1 VGIYNPFEVIK
12 RRNSQMQYSQ
22 KIRNP
27 VLVLILSIVTCGIYE
42 LVIIYQISDEV
53 RQYTGDQ
60 SISPGLE
67 LLLTIITCN
76 LYLIYWCYKYSKH
89 IYDMQLRAGV
99 NMPNDVSTVALI
111 LPIFG
116 LSVVSLLLMQSELNR
131 VWEKLSAM

>member
-1 VGIYNPFEVIK
+1 
-12 RRNSQMQYSQ
+12 MQYSQ

-67 LLLTIITCN
+67 LLLKIITCN
-76 LYLIYWCYKYSKH
+76 LYLFYWCYKYSKH